1 MSKLHNLIVKQ
12 MERARR
18 PDGSFDIDRLTRMVS
33 GAYDEADLERKRTD
47 HSIRKMVEELD
58 HRAGHDI
65 MTGLANR
72 TLFASEIRRR
82 IAPESDTQQLAVL
95 FLDLDR
101 FKEVNDTMGHP
112 AGDELLRQVSSRLQ
126 EVVGDRGLVA
136 RLGGDEFAIAQW
148 NNVGRDHAGDKA
160 RRLIARISEPYEIEG
175 KRTIIGASV
184 GISLAPE
191 NGRTPDDLLR
201 CADMALYRSKQS
213 GKGQFCFFVHEMAH
227 ALESRKSLEE
237 GLRAAI
243 ETQNFQLLFQPIV
256 EVGTMRARNFEALLR
271 WRDPARGLVS
281 PADFIPVAETTGLIV
296 PIGDWVIRNACIE
309 ARRFPA
315 DAAVSVNISPVQLKS
330 DDIVASFAS
339 ALKISGLEPWRLEVE
354 ITENVLLEEDRKT
367 SESLKRLRDL
377 GIGFAL
383 DDFGTGHSSLSY
395 LQKFHFDKIKID
407 RSFCSSINTNP
418 VNAALVRA
426 VASLGRDLGIDVV
439 AEGVETAQE
448 SSALIAEGCGYLQGY
463 YYGRPAPAVDIVANE
478 ALAMARQALSMM
490 QDAEARH
497 ALKREIS

>member
-1 MSKLHNLIVKQ
+1 MTRLHNLIVKQ
-12 MERARR
+12 MDRARR
-18 PDGSFDIDRLTRMVS
+18 LDGAIDVERLVHMVS
-33 GAYDEADLERKRTD
+33 GAYDEADKERRRTD
-47 HSIRKMVEELD
+47 HSIRRMVEELD

-72 TLFASEIRRR
+72 TLFATEIRRA
-82 IAPESDTQQLAVL
+82 IGPEHDARPVAIL

-112 AGDELLRQVSSRLQ
+112 AGDELLRQVAARLR

-160 RRLIARISEPYEIEG
+160 RRLIERVSEPYDIEG
-175 KRTIIGASV
+175 KRTVIGVSV
-184 GISLAPE
+184 GVALAPE
-191 NGRTPDDLLR
+191 NGHTPDQLLR

-213 GKGQFCFFVHEMAH
+213 GRGQYCFFVKEMAR
-227 ALESRKSLEE
+227 ALETRKSLEE

-243 ETQNFQLLFQPIV
+243 EAQNFQLLFQPIV
-256 EVGTMRARNFEALLR
+256 QAGTLRARSFEALLR
-271 WRDPARGLVS
+271 WRDPERGLIS
-281 PADFIPVAETTGLIV
+281 PADFIPIAEATGLIV
-296 PIGDWVIRNACIE
+296 PIGDWVIRNACFE
-309 ARRFPA
+309 ARRLP
-315 DAAVSVNISPVQLKS
+315 DDTSVSVNISPVQLKS

-367 SESLKRLRDL
+367 SEALKRLRDL

-426 VASLGRDLGIDVV
+426 VAALGRDLCIDVV
-439 AEGVETAQE
+439 AEGVETELE
-448 SSALIAEGCGYLQGY
+448 SNALIAEGCGYLQGY
-463 YYGRPAPAVDIVANE
+463 YFGRPSPAADIIANE
-478 ALAMARQALSMM
+478 ALNLARQALNMM
-490 QDAEARH
+490 QDAETR
-497 ALKREIS
+497 LMSKREIG